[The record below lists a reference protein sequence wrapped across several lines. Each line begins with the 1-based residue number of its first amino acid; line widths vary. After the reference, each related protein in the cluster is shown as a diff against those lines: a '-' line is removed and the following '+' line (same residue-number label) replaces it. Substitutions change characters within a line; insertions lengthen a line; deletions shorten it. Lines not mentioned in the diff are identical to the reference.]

1 MQHFEIGVLSFVF
14 AITLPVIYF
23 IGYQVRRLGAWSKR
37 EARPGD
43 RIGFF
48 LIMALV
54 LGFVFGSFAQ
64 PLWSAGVSCHAAGQP
79 VVPCVLNLGGHV

>member
-1 MQHFEIGVLSFVF
+1 MQHFEVGRLSFVF
-14 AITLPVIYF
+14 AIALPVIYF

-37 EARPGD
+37 EARPSD

-64 PLWSAGVSCHAAGQP
+64 PLWLAGVGCHAAGQP
-79 VVPCVLNLGGHV
+79 AVPCVLNLGERG